1 MAGEAKTNKF
11 MIGEATIMIGPMANV
26 FDLAPSTHSIGLV
39 KNFAIQVES
48 SNVELTQG
56 VENVPV
62 FSVQNGFSPSFSCE
76 VYEYT
81 ARNLAYGLGLDA
93 SGAAYDELA
102 TSGPHSLTAAT
113 AAAAAIWAVSAT
125 HGFVVGDWLIA
136 QMSEDIIFT
145 SKVTV
150 VSVNNITTERAAPAA
165 PASWTTALTRIFRA
179 KRIDGVSPGTNFVAV
194 KAVVIMPLEKRPVT
208 MYFPKVRI
216 TKGFSLAIST
226 SDYGNL
232 PFEFMPFP
240 LVSTDTMYS
249 SFPSGESFITIQ
261 S

>member
-11 MIGEATIMIGPMANV
+11 MIGEATIMIGPMASV
-26 FDLAPSTHSIGLV
+26 FDLTPSAHSIGLV
-39 KNFAIQVES
+39 KNFACQVES

-62 FSVQNGFSPSFSCE
+62 FSIQNGFSPSFSAE

-81 ARNLAYGLGLDA
+81 ARNLAYGLGIDA
-93 SGAAYDELA
+93 SGATYDELPLVV
-102 TSGPHSLTAAT
+102 SSLTGPT
-113 AAAAAIWAVSAT
+113 AAAASVWNVSAA
-125 HGFVVGDWLIA
+125 HGFLTGDWLIA

-145 SKVTV
+145 SKVTGV
-150 VSVNNITTERAAPAA
+150 VTNAITTERAAPAA
-165 PASWTTALTRIFRA
+165 PASWTTALTRVFRA

-208 MYFPKVRI
+208 MYFPKVRV

-240 LVSTDTMYS
+240 LVSTDAMYA
-249 SFPSGESFITIQ
+249 SFPNGESFITIQ